1 MKHIVWTVAACLL
14 TLATSAQKIQW
25 TKGDLSVLKGQKS
38 VATRIDYEG
47 MQVSDLSE
55 KAFLEERRANF
66 NAEKPGDGDKFC
78 ENWEAAK
85 KPNDG
90 KFVKRFNEHF
100 TKASKEKVSAGSND
114 GNYLI
119 ILKPTSMDLGKGRY
133 FGTKPALVDFDI
145 MIVEAA
151 NPSNIVAQGSVKGV
165 KGESKAPKGSKWI
178 PGAAGTAIDVSNR
191 VQNFDATNRLAES
204 FELLAVA
211 MGKAVK

>member
-1 MKHIVWTVAACLL
+1 MKYLILAL
-14 TLATSAQKIQW
+14 TFMASAVTLSAQKIQW
-25 TKGDLSVLKGQKS
+25 TKGDLSVLKGQKG
-38 VATRIDYEG
+38 VVTKVDYAG
-47 MQVSDLSE
+47 MQVSDMSE
-55 KAFLEERRANF
+55 KAFLDERRATF
-66 NAEKPGDGDKFC
+66 NSEKPGEGDKFYD
-78 ENWEAAK
+78 NWEAAK
-85 KPNDG
+85 KAEDG

-100 TKASKEKVSAGSND
+100 TKAAKEKVTAGAE
-114 GNYLI
+114 GPYTI

-145 MIVEAA
+145 FIVESA
-151 NPSNIVAQGSVKGV
+151 NPSNIIAQGSARQV